1 MLLCWC
7 MWMSAGVVK
16 AIEGSWRGEGIGEYP
31 PTIAPFQFH
40 VNLAVKV
47 VGPLIWEVRIETKH
61 FDTAELLSIEMGSIK
76 CKPCDN
82 ATGKIE
88 ASLVHVITGMTE
100 VACGNYCEDAIE
112 LTCRNEG
119 LCQSSF
125 ETHPF
130 IMETRRV
137 LQLKRNSDGK
147 AYLEMLVEKA
157 TTENS
162 MQSFLVA
169 RLFQIR

>member
-1 MLLCWC
+1 
-7 MWMSAGVVK
+7 MSVLK

-31 PTIAPFQFH
+31 PTVAPFQFYA
-40 VNLAVKV
+40 NLTIKV
-47 VGPLIWEVRIETKH
+47 IGPLLWEIRIETKH
-61 FDTAELLSIEMGSIK
+61 FDTGDILSIELGSIR

-82 ATGKIE
+82 ASGKIE
-88 ASLVHVITGMTE
+88 MALVHVMTGMSE
-100 VACGNYCEDAIE
+100 VAGGNYSDDAIE
-112 LTCRNEG
+112 VTCRNEG

-125 ETHPF
+125 QTHPLT
-130 IMETRRV
+130 MEARRV
-137 LQLKRNSDGK
+137 FHLKRNGDGK
-147 AYLEMLVEKA
+147 AHLEMLVEKA